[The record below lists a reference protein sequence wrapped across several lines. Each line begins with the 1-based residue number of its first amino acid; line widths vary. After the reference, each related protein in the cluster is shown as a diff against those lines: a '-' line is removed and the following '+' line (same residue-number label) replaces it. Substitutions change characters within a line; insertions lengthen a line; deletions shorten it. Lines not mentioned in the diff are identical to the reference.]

1 MVKKILIIFYLLFF
15 YFSFGQDSTN
25 TYGQLNELVL
35 TEKNG
40 KIEIEMEEK
49 PEFYKGNSSFQN
61 MIQKKFKMRK
71 VLNTGKKESCEVT
84 FVVERDGSVS
94 GVEAFG
100 TNEDLNNE
108 AVRSVLKIKG
118 NWIPGEVN
126 GMKVRGRMKF
136 PISIDFTQN
145 NN

>member
-40 KIEIEMEEK
+40 KIEIEMEKK

-100 TNEDLNNE
+100 TNEELNNE

>member
-1 MVKKILIIFYLLFF
+1 MNKKIIIFLVLLINGIA
-15 YFSFGQDSTN
+15 FGQDSIKN
-25 TYGQLNELVL
+25 YNQLNELVL

-40 KIEIEMEEK
+40 KIEIEMEKK
-49 PEFYKGNSSFQN
+49 PEFYKGNTTFQELL
-61 MIQKKFKMRK
+61 QKKFKMRK
-71 VLNTGKKESCEVT
+71 VLNTGKKESCQVT

-100 TNEDLNNE
+100 SNKELNNE

-136 PISIDFTQN
+136 PIDIDFTKK
-145 NN
+145 

>member
-1 MVKKILIIFYLLFF
+1 MVRQILIIFYLSLS
-15 YFSFGQDSTN
+15 YFAFGQDSIKS
-25 TYGQLNELVL
+25 YDQLKELVL

-40 KIEIEMEEK
+40 KVEIEMEK
-49 PEFYKGNSSFQN
+49 NPEFYKGNATFQE
-61 MIQKKFKMRK
+61 MIRKKFKMRK
-71 VLNTGKKESCEVT
+71 VLNTGKNESCQVT

-100 TNEDLNNE
+100 SNKELNNE

-126 GMKVRGRMKF
+126 GTKVRGRMRF
-136 PISIDFTQN
+136 PINIDFTQN

>member
-1 MVKKILIIFYLLFF
+1 VRKTLIIFYLSFS
-15 YFSFGQDSTN
+15 YFAFGQDSIKS
-25 TYGQLNELVL
+25 YDQLNELVL
-35 TEKNG
+35 IEKNG
-40 KIEIEMEEK
+40 KIEIEMEK
-49 PEFYKGNSSFQN
+49 TPEFYKGNTTFQE
-61 MIQKKFKMRK
+61 MLQKKFKMRK
-71 VLNTGKKESCEVT
+71 VLNTGKKESCQVT

-100 TNEDLNNE
+100 SNEELNNE

-126 GMKVRGRMKF
+126 GMKVRGRMRF